1 LGLERRKKKGSIRN
15 PFLLEDFK
23 LEIYTLANLE
33 NGVHEACWIDFCC
46 LNAMF

>member
-23 LEIYTLANLE
+23 LEMYLQTLKMESMRPVGLIF
-33 NGVHEACWIDFCC
+33 VV
-46 LNAMF
+46 